1 MGNKTLALK
10 QSTLNIQNTVGL
22 YLLGVY
28 FNIIIYVTNKY
39 QTAIKWTLGLMPSI
53 LISNSVDCMF
63 FGTKHSIF
71 AMQIK

>member
-10 QSTLNIQNTVGL
+10 QSTPNIQDTVRL
-22 YLLGVY
+22 NLLGVY

-39 QTAIKWTLGLMPSI
+39 QTAIKWTLVFMPSI
-53 LISNSVDCMF
+53 LISNSVDYMF
-63 FGTKHSIF
+63 FGTEHSIF